1 MEPATSETPIGT
13 EAAAEREALLT
24 REEGAAAGT
33 ITIRRKSPD
42 DAQQRQIIVKLDGE
56 KVGELFYGDT
66 ISVQASV
73 GHHKL
78 QVDNTWNWKT
88 VELNV
93 AAGQHLKFQAVSKAG
108 RLTWFLVSLFGAGP
122 IYVSIKR
129 EE

>member
-1 MEPATSETPIGT
+1 MSAEAPA
-13 EAAAEREALLT
+13 AQA
-24 REEGAAAGT
+24 T
-33 ITIRRKSPD
+33 ITIRRTSNED
-42 DAQQRQIIVKLDGE
+42 VQQRQIIVKLDGE
-56 KVGELFYGDT
+56 TVGELFYGDT
-66 ISVQASV
+66 ISVPASA

-88 VELNV
+88 VELDV
-93 AAGQHLKFQAVSKAG
+93 AAGEHLKFQTMSKAG